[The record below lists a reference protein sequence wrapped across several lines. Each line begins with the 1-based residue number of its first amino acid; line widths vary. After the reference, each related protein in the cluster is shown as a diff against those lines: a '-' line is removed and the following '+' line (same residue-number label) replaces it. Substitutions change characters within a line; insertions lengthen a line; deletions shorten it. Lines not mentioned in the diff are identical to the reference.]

1 MNMLNLPPLQI
12 SDSVL
17 SADEDSQA
25 TLIALLKWLETPKCR
40 ETMSEEERVEKRK
53 AVTTRFRRTL
63 MVRQFIQER
72 IERDL
77 LDELYN

>member
-1 MNMLNLPPLQI
+1 MNTLNLPPLRI

-17 SADEDSQA
+17 PADEESQA
-25 TLIALLKWLETPKCR
+25 TLIALLKWLETPRCR
-40 ETMSEEERVEKRK
+40 ETMTEEERVEQRRV
-53 AVTTRFRRTL
+53 VTSRFRQAL
-63 MVRQFIQER
+63 MARQFIQQR